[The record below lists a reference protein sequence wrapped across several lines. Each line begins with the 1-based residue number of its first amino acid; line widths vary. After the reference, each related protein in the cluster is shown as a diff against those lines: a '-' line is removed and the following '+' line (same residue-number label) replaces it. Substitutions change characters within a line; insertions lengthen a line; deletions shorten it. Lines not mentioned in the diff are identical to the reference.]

1 MTETTPQ
8 PEELAE
14 RRRVLEEHLA
24 KRRRELEEKQSKE
37 LEQLAEERRMLE
49 DALERELAEERA
61 RQSKKPLSPCPECEG
76 RRVMFY
82 CHGYEG
88 SLVIPIARM
97 APAGMMLYAC
107 ACLNCGHTTLRIH
120 PKDMEKLRKEAENEN
135 GLPQGF

>member
-37 LEQLAEERRMLE
+37 LEQLAEERRQLE
-49 DALERELAEERA
+49 EALERELAEERA

-76 RRVMFY
+76 QRVMFY
-82 CHGYEG
+82 CDPGSGY
-88 SLVIPIARM
+88 SLNIPLSGTYMNTGI
-97 APAGMMLYAC
+97 PLSGC
-107 ACLNCGHTTLRIH
+107 
-120 PKDMEKLRKEAENEN
+120 
-135 GLPQGF
+135 